1 MYDFNIYTY
10 IYAMNTTKF
19 SEFCVKKEIINIKFK
34 TMIILTEKAQLFRN
48 AQFFLDMVTE
58 ITNVS

>member
-1 MYDFNIYTY
+1 
-10 IYAMNTTKF
+10 MNTTKF
-19 SEFCVKKEIINIKFK
+19 SEFCVKKETINIKFK

-48 AQFFLDMVTE
+48 AQSFLDMVTE